1 MHAGGQGFDSPHLH
15 QNCFPYPDSKC
26 VLVGCSSFESATE
39 QFSHNVLVSSITVY
53 CNPRPILVRFWVCLM
68 SNRLTEAYARTA
80 RKPGRHSFP
89 KEDGLCL
96 VVSPSL
102 SKRWVQRLTIRGMST
117 DLGLGG
123 YPLVSLMEARE
134 KAHANR
140 KLARAGTDP
149 RSAQRSVPTFAE
161 AAERVIALNRPT
173 WSNSKHAYQWAATLG
188 TYVSPHFG
196 DCPVDLVSGADVM
209 NALTPIW
216 TAKPETARRVRQRI
230 SAVMKWA
237 IANNFR
243 SGNPAREAIDAA
255 LPRTPRFRAHHRA
268 LHYTE
273 VPAVIGA
280 VRSSGSLPV
289 TKLSL
294 EFLVLTAARSGEVR
308 LAAWEEMDPE
318 ARTWVISAGRMKAGR
333 EHRVRLSDRAL
344 AILEEAQPLGCR
356 SGLVFPAAS
365 GKPLSNM
372 THGKLLRK
380 LGLDC
385 VPHGFRSSFRDWA
398 AEQTDTPHAVMEA
411 ALAHIVPNAVE
422 AAYARSDL
430 FDRRRQLMDAWEA
443 YLAV

>member
-1 MHAGGQGFDSPHLH
+1 
-15 QNCFPYPDSKC
+15 
-26 VLVGCSSFESATE
+26 
-39 QFSHNVLVSSITVY
+39 
-53 CNPRPILVRFWVCLM
+53 M

-89 KEDGLCL
+89 NEDGLCL

-102 SKRWVQRLTIRGMST
+102 SKRWVQRLTIGGKST
-117 DLGLGG
+117 DLGLGS
-123 YPLVSLMEARE
+123 YPLVSLREARE
-134 KAHANR
+134 KAQANR
-140 KLARAGTDP
+140 KLARAGADP
-149 RSAQRSVPTFAE
+149 RAAQRSVPTFAE
-161 AAERVIALNRPT
+161 AAERVIAFNRPT
-173 WSNSKHAYQWAATLG
+173 WSNGKHADQWAATLR
-188 TYVSPHFG
+188 TYVFPHFG
-196 DCPVDLVSGADVM
+196 DCPVDLVSSADVM

-243 SGNPAREAIDAA
+243 SGNPAGEAIDAA

-280 VRSSGSLPV
+280 VRSSGALPV
-289 TKLSL
+289 TRLSL

-318 ARTWVISAGRMKAGR
+318 ARTWVISAGRMKARR
-333 EHRVRLSDRAL
+333 EHRVPLPNRAL
-344 AILEEAQPLGCR
+344 TILEEAQPLGCL

-380 LGLDC
+380 LGVDC

-398 AEQTDTPHAVMEA
+398 AEETDTPHAVMEA
-411 ALAHIVPNAVE
+411 ALAHTVPNAVE

-430 FDRRRQLMDAWEA
+430 FDRRRRLMDAWEA
-443 YLAV
+443 YLAA

>member
-1 MHAGGQGFDSPHLH
+1 MAAGKLSD
-15 QNCFPYPDSKC
+15 
-26 VLVGCSSFESATE
+26 
-39 QFSHNVLVSSITVY
+39 
-53 CNPRPILVRFWVCLM
+53 
-68 SNRLTEAYARTA
+68 
-80 RKPGRHSFP
+80 RKVKALREPGRYG
-89 KEDGLCL
+89 DGATLYL
-96 VVSPSL
+96 VVAPGG
-102 SKRWVQRLTIRGMST
+102 SKQWVQRLTVRGKQT
-117 DLGLGG
+117 DIGLGG
-123 YPLVSLMEARE
+123 YPVVGLKEARE
-134 KAHANR
+134 KAQANR
-140 KLARAGTDP
+140 TQARSGADP
-149 RSAQRSVPTFAE
+149 LSEKRKAAVPTFRSLAAQHIE
-161 AAERVIALNRPT
+161 ALRPSWRNAKHAAQWGSTLAAYAYPLIGNRP
-173 WSNSKHAYQWAATLG
+173 
-188 TYVSPHFG
+188 
-196 DCPVDLVSGADVM
+196 VDQITRAGVIGLLS
-209 NALTPIW
+209 PIW
-216 TAKPETARRVRQRI
+216 TKKPETARRVRQRI

-243 SGNPAREAIDAA
+243 SGNPAGEAIDAA

-280 VRSSGSLPV
+280 VRSSGALPV
-289 TKLSL
+289 TRLSL

-308 LAAWEEMDPE
+308 LAAWEEMDPK

-333 EHRVRLSDRAL
+333 EHRVPLPDRAL
-344 AILEEAQPLGCR
+344 AILEEAQPSGCW

-398 AEQTDTPHAVMEA
+398 SEQTDTPHAVMEA
-411 ALAHIVPNAVE
+411 ALAHTVPNAVE

-430 FDRRRQLMDAWEA
+430 FDRRRDLMDAWEA

>member
-1 MHAGGQGFDSPHLH
+1 MADGKLTDR
-15 QNCFPYPDSKC
+15 
-26 VLVGCSSFESATE
+26 A
-39 QFSHNVLVSSITVY
+39 
-53 CNPRPILVRFWVCLM
+53 VRTL
-68 SNRLTEAYARTA
+68 
-80 RKPGRHSFP
+80 KGRGRYG
-89 KEDGLCL
+89 DGNTLYL
-96 VVSPSL
+96 VVTPGG
-102 SKRWVQRLTIRGMST
+102 SKQWVQRLTIGGKST

-123 YPLVSLMEARE
+123 YPLVSLREARE
-134 KAHANR
+134 KAWANR
-140 KLARAGTDP
+140 KLARSGADP
-149 RSAQRSVPTFAE
+149 RTAQRRVPTFSE
-161 AAERVIALNRPT
+161 AAGKVIEFNRPT
-173 WSNSKHAYQWAATLG
+173 WRSAKYAAQWFSTLD
-188 TYVSPHFG
+188 TYTFPHFG
-196 DCPVDLVSGADVM
+196 EKPVDEISSGDVM

-216 TAKPETARRVRQRI
+216 TAKPETARRVRQRV

-243 SGNPAREAIDAA
+243 SGNPAGEAIDAA

-280 VRSSGSLPV
+280 VRSSGALPA

-308 LAAWEEMDPE
+308 LAAWEEMDPK

-333 EHRVRLSDRAL
+333 EHRVPLPDRAL
-344 AILEEAQPLGCR
+344 AILEEAQPLGCL

-380 LGLDC
+380 LGVDC

-398 AEQTDTPHAVMEA
+398 SEQTDTPHAVMEA
-411 ALAHIVPNAVE
+411 ALAHTVPNAVE

-430 FDRRRQLMDAWEA
+430 FDRRRDLMDAWEA

>member
-1 MHAGGQGFDSPHLH
+1 
-15 QNCFPYPDSKC
+15 
-26 VLVGCSSFESATE
+26 
-39 QFSHNVLVSSITVY
+39 
-53 CNPRPILVRFWVCLM
+53 M
-68 SNRLTEAYARTA
+68 SNSLTEAYARTA

-96 VVSPSL
+96 LVSSSL
-102 SKRWVQRLTIRGMST
+102 SKRWVQRLTIRGRST

-123 YPLVSLMEARE
+123 YPLVSLREARE
-134 KAHANR
+134 KAQVNR
-140 KLARAGTDP
+140 KLARAGMDP
-149 RSAQRSVPTFAE
+149 RAAQRSVPTFAE
-161 AAERVIALNRPT
+161 AAERVIEFNRPT
-173 WSNSKHAYQWAATLG
+173 WSSIKHAQQWAATLG
-188 TYVSPHFG
+188 TYVFPYFG

-243 SGNPAREAIDAA
+243 SGNPAGEAIDAA
-255 LPRTPRFRAHHRA
+255 LPRTLRFRAHHRA
-268 LHYTE
+268 LHYAE

-280 VRSSGSLPV
+280 VRSSGATPV

-318 ARTWVISAGRMKAGR
+318 ARTWVISAGRMKARR
-333 EHRVRLSDRAL
+333 EHRVPLSGRAL
-344 AILEEAQPLGCR
+344 AILEEAQSPGSR

-365 GKPLSNM
+365 GKPLSHI
-372 THGKLLRK
+372 THGKLLQR
-380 LGLDC
+380 LGVDC

-411 ALAHIVPNAVE
+411 ALAHIVSNAVE

-430 FDRRRQLMDAWEA
+430 FDRRRRLMDEWDA
-443 YLAV
+443 YLSV

>member
-1 MHAGGQGFDSPHLH
+1 
-15 QNCFPYPDSKC
+15 
-26 VLVGCSSFESATE
+26 
-39 QFSHNVLVSSITVY
+39 
-53 CNPRPILVRFWVCLM
+53 M
-68 SNRLTEAYARTA
+68 SNSLTEVYARTV

-96 VVSPSL
+96 LVSPSL
-102 SKRWVQRLTIRGMST
+102 SKRWVQRLTIRGRST

-140 KLARAGTDP
+140 KLARAGMDP
-149 RSAQRSVPTFAE
+149 RAAPRSVPTFAE
-161 AAERVIALNRPT
+161 AAERVIEFNRPT
-173 WSNSKHAYQWAATLG
+173 WSSIKHAQQWATTLR
-188 TYVSPHFG
+188 TYAFPYFG
-196 DCPVDLVSGADVM
+196 DCPVDLVSSADVM

-216 TAKPETARRVRQRI
+216 TAKPVTAKRVRQRI

-243 SGNPAREAIDAA
+243 SGNPAGEAIDAA
-255 LPRTPRFRAHHRA
+255 LPRTPQFRAHHRA
-268 LHYTE
+268 LHYTD

-280 VRSSGSLPV
+280 VRSSGSLLV

-294 EFLVLTAARSGEVR
+294 EFLVLTAVRSGEVR
-308 LAAWEEMDPE
+308 FAAWEEMDPE
-318 ARTWVISAGRMKAGR
+318 ACTWVISARRMKARR
-333 EHRVRLSDRAL
+333 EHRVPLSGRAL
-344 AILEEAQPLGCR
+344 AILEEAQSLGSR

-365 GKPLSNM
+365 GKPLADM
-372 THGKLLRK
+372 TYGKLLQR
-380 LGLDC
+380 LGVDC

-411 ALAHIVPNAVE
+411 ALAHVVPNAVE

-430 FDRRRQLMDAWEA
+430 FDRRRRLMDDWDA
-443 YLAV
+443 YLSV

>member
-1 MHAGGQGFDSPHLH
+1 M
-15 QNCFPYPDSKC
+15 
-26 VLVGCSSFESATE
+26 
-39 QFSHNVLVSSITVY
+39 
-53 CNPRPILVRFWVCLM
+53 
-68 SNRLTEAYARTA
+68 TEAYVRTA

-89 KEDGLCL
+89 NEDGLCL
-96 VVSPSL
+96 VVSSSL
-102 SKRWVQRLTIRGMST
+102 SKRWVQRLTIRGRST

-134 KAHANR
+134 KARANR

-149 RSAQRSVPTFAE
+149 RAVQCSVPTFSE
-161 AAERVIALNRPT
+161 AAESVIAFNRPT
-173 WSNSKHAYQWAATLG
+173 WSNSKHASQWTATLR
-188 TYVSPHFG
+188 TYVFPHFG
-196 DCPVDLVSGADVM
+196 EKPVDEISSGDVM

-216 TAKPETARRVRQRI
+216 TAKPETARRVRQRV

-237 IANNFR
+237 IANDFR
-243 SGNPAREAIDAA
+243 SGNPAGEAIDAA

-268 LHYTE
+268 LPYTG

-280 VRSSGSLPV
+280 VRSSGALPV

-308 LAAWEEMDPE
+308 LAVWEEMDPE
-318 ARTWVISAGRMKAGR
+318 ARTWVISAGRMKARR
-333 EHRVRLSDRAL
+333 EHRVPLPDRAL

-356 SGLVFPAAS
+356 SGLVFPGAS
-365 GKPLSNM
+365 GNPLSNV
-372 THGKLLRK
+372 THGKLLQR
-380 LGLDC
+380 LGVDC

-398 AEQTDTPHAVMEA
+398 SEQTDAPHAVMEA
-411 ALAHIVPNAVE
+411 ALAHAVPNAVE

-430 FDRRRQLMDAWEA
+430 FDRRRRLMDAWGE

>member
-1 MHAGGQGFDSPHLH
+1 
-15 QNCFPYPDSKC
+15 
-26 VLVGCSSFESATE
+26 
-39 QFSHNVLVSSITVY
+39 
-53 CNPRPILVRFWVCLM
+53 M
-68 SNRLTEAYARTA
+68 SNSLTEAYARTA

-96 VVSPSL
+96 LVSPSL
-102 SKRWVQRLTIRGMST
+102 SKRWVQRLTIRGRST

-140 KLARAGTDP
+140 RLARAGMDP
-149 RSAQRSVPTFAE
+149 RAAPRSVPTFAE
-161 AAERVIALNRPT
+161 AAERVIEFNRPT
-173 WSNSKHAYQWAATLG
+173 WSSIKHAQQWASTLG
-188 TYVSPHFG
+188 AYAFPHFG
-196 DCPVDLVSGADVM
+196 EKPVDQISSGDVM

-216 TAKPETARRVRQRI
+216 TAKPVTAKRVRQRI

-243 SGNPAREAIDAA
+243 SGNPAGEAIDAA
-255 LPRTPRFRAHHRA
+255 LPRTPQFRAHHRA

-280 VRSSGSLPV
+280 VRSCGSLPV

-308 LAAWEEMDPE
+308 FAAWEEMDPE
-318 ARTWVISAGRMKAGR
+318 ARTWVISAGRMKARR
-333 EHRVRLSDRAL
+333 EHRVPLSGRAL
-344 AILEEAQPLGCR
+344 AILEEAEPLGSR

-365 GKPLSNM
+365 GKPLADM
-372 THGKLLRK
+372 TYGKLLQR
-380 LGLDC
+380 LGVEC

-411 ALAHIVPNAVE
+411 ALAHVVPNAVE

-430 FDRRRQLMDAWEA
+430 FDRRRRLMDDWDA
-443 YLAV
+443 YLGV

>member
-1 MHAGGQGFDSPHLH
+1 
-15 QNCFPYPDSKC
+15 
-26 VLVGCSSFESATE
+26 
-39 QFSHNVLVSSITVY
+39 
-53 CNPRPILVRFWVCLM
+53 M
-68 SNRLTEAYARTA
+68 SNSLTEAYARTA
-80 RKPGRHSFP
+80 RQPGRHSFP

-96 VVSPSL
+96 LVSPSL
-102 SKRWVQRLTIRGMST
+102 SKRWVQRLTIRGRST

-140 KLARAGTDP
+140 KLARAGMDP
-149 RSAQRSVPTFAE
+149 RAAPKSVPTFAE
-161 AAERVIALNRPT
+161 AAERVIEFNRPT
-173 WSNSKHAYQWAATLG
+173 WSSIKHAYQWATTLR
-188 TYVSPHFG
+188 TYSFPYFG
-196 DCPVDLVSGADVM
+196 DCPVDLVSSADVM

-216 TAKPETARRVRQRI
+216 TAKPATARRVRQRI

-243 SGNPAREAIDAA
+243 SGNPAGEAIDAA
-255 LPRTPRFRAHHRA
+255 LPRTPQFRAHHRA

-294 EFLVLTAARSGEVR
+294 EFLLLTAARSGEVR
-308 LAAWEEMDPE
+308 FAAWEEMDPQ
-318 ARTWVISAGRMKAGR
+318 ACTWVISAGRMKARR
-333 EHRVRLSDRAL
+333 EHRVPLSGRAL
-344 AILEEAQPLGCR
+344 AILEEAQPPGSR

-365 GKPLSNM
+365 GEALSNM

-411 ALAHIVPNAVE
+411 ALAHTVSNAVE

-430 FDRRRQLMDAWEA
+430 FDRRRRLMDDWEA
-443 YLAV
+443 YLGV

>member
-1 MHAGGQGFDSPHLH
+1 MADGKLTDR
-15 QNCFPYPDSKC
+15 
-26 VLVGCSSFESATE
+26 A
-39 QFSHNVLVSSITVY
+39 
-53 CNPRPILVRFWVCLM
+53 VRTLKE
-68 SNRLTEAYARTA
+68 R
-80 RKPGRHSFP
+80 GRYG
-89 KEDGLCL
+89 DGNTLYL
-96 VVSPSL
+96 VVTPGG
-102 SKRWVQRLTIRGMST
+102 SKQWVQRLTIGGKST

-123 YPLVSLMEARE
+123 YPLVSLREARD
-134 KAHANR
+134 KAWTNR
-140 KLARAGTDP
+140 KLARSGADP
-149 RSAQRSVPTFAE
+149 RTAQRRVPTFVE
-161 AAERVIALNRPT
+161 AAGTVIEFNRPT
-173 WSNSKHAYQWAATLG
+173 WRNAKHAAQWFSTLE
-188 TYVSPHFG
+188 TYTFPHFG
-196 DCPVDLVSGADVM
+196 EKPVDEISSGDVM

-216 TAKPETARRVRQRI
+216 TAKPETARRVRQRV

-243 SGNPAREAIDAA
+243 PDNPAGEAVEAA
-255 LPRTPRFRAHHRA
+255 LPKTPGIKAHMAA

-280 VRSSGSLPV
+280 VRSSGALPA

-318 ARTWVISAGRMKAGR
+318 ARTWVISAGRMKARR
-333 EHRVRLSDRAL
+333 EHRVPLPNRAL
-344 AILEEAQPLGCR
+344 TILEEAQPLGCL

-380 LGLDC
+380 LGVDC

-398 AEQTDTPHAVMEA
+398 SEQTDTPHAVMEA
-411 ALAHIVPNAVE
+411 ALAHTVPNAVE

-430 FDRRRQLMDAWEA
+430 FDRRRELMGAWEA

>member
-1 MHAGGQGFDSPHLH
+1 MG
-15 QNCFPYPDSKC
+15 
-26 VLVGCSSFESATE
+26 
-39 QFSHNVLVSSITVY
+39 
-53 CNPRPILVRFWVCLM
+53 
-68 SNRLTEAYARTA
+68 NRLTEAYVRTA

-102 SKRWVQRLTIRGMST
+102 SKRWVQRLTIRGQST

-134 KAHANR
+134 RAHANR
-140 KLARAGTDP
+140 KLARAGMDP
-149 RSAQRSVPTFAE
+149 RAAQRSVPTFAE
-161 AAERVIALNRPT
+161 AAERVIAFNRPT
-173 WSNSKHAYQWAATLG
+173 WSNSKHACQGTATLG
-188 TYVSPHFG
+188 TYIFPHFG

-243 SGNPAREAIDAA
+243 SGNPAGEAIDAA

-268 LHYTE
+268 LHFTE

-280 VRSSGSLPV
+280 VRSSGSLPA

-308 LAAWEEMDPE
+308 LAAWEEMDPD
-318 ARTWVISAGRMKAGR
+318 ARTWVISAGRMKARR
-333 EHRVRLSDRAL
+333 EHRVPLSDRAL
-344 AILEEAQPLGCR
+344 AILEEAQPLGCL

-365 GKPLSNM
+365 GEPLSNM

-380 LGLDC
+380 LGVDC
-385 VPHGFRSSFRDWA
+385 VPHGFRSSLRDWA

-430 FDRRRQLMDAWEA
+430 FDRRRRLMDAWEA
-443 YLAV
+443 YLSV

>member
-1 MHAGGQGFDSPHLH
+1 MG
-15 QNCFPYPDSKC
+15 
-26 VLVGCSSFESATE
+26 
-39 QFSHNVLVSSITVY
+39 
-53 CNPRPILVRFWVCLM
+53 
-68 SNRLTEAYARTA
+68 NRLTEAYARTA
-80 RKPGRHSFP
+80 RKPGRHSFS

-96 VVSPSL
+96 VVSPLL
-102 SKRWVQRLTIRGMST
+102 SKRWVQRLTIRGQST

-134 KAHANR
+134 RAHANR
-140 KLARAGTDP
+140 KLARAGMDP
-149 RSAQRSVPTFAE
+149 RAVQRSVPTFAE
-161 AAERVIALNRPT
+161 AAERVVAFNRPT
-173 WSNSKHAYQWAATLG
+173 WSNSKHAYQWTATLG
-188 TYVSPHFG
+188 TYVFPHFG

-243 SGNPAREAIDAA
+243 TGNPAGEAIDAA
-255 LPRTPRFRAHHRA
+255 LPRTPRLRAHHRA
-268 LHYTE
+268 LHFTE
-273 VPAVIGA
+273 VPSVIGA
-280 VRSSGSLPV
+280 VRSSGSLPA

-308 LAAWEEMDPE
+308 LAAWEEIDSD
-318 ARTWVISAGRMKAGR
+318 ARTWVISAGRMKARR
-333 EHRVRLSDRAL
+333 EHRVPLSDRAL

-365 GKPLSNM
+365 GEPLSNM
-372 THGKLLRK
+372 THGRLLQR
-380 LGLDC
+380 LGVDC

-398 AEQTDTPHAVMEA
+398 SEETDTPHAVMEA
-411 ALAHIVPNAVE
+411 ALAHTVPNAVE

-430 FDRRRQLMDAWEA
+430 FDRRRRLMDAWEA
-443 YLAV
+443 YLSV

>member
-1 MHAGGQGFDSPHLH
+1 MADGKLTDR
-15 QNCFPYPDSKC
+15 
-26 VLVGCSSFESATE
+26 A
-39 QFSHNVLVSSITVY
+39 
-53 CNPRPILVRFWVCLM
+53 VRTLKE
-68 SNRLTEAYARTA
+68 R
-80 RKPGRHSFP
+80 GRYG
-89 KEDGLCL
+89 DGNTLYL
-96 VVSPSL
+96 VVTPGG
-102 SKRWVQRLTIRGMST
+102 SKQWVQRLTIGGKST

-123 YPLVSLMEARE
+123 YPLVSLREARD
-134 KAHANR
+134 KAWANR
-140 KLARAGTDP
+140 KLARSGADP
-149 RSAQRSVPTFAE
+149 RTAQRRVPTFVE
-161 AAERVIALNRPT
+161 AAGTVIEFNRPT
-173 WSNSKHAYQWAATLG
+173 WRNAKHAAQWFSTLE
-188 TYVSPHFG
+188 TYTFPHFG
-196 DCPVDLVSGADVM
+196 EKPVDEISSGDVM

-216 TAKPETARRVRQRI
+216 TAKPETARRVRQRV

-243 SGNPAREAIDAA
+243 SGNPAGEAIDAA

-280 VRSSGSLPV
+280 VRSSGALPV
-289 TKLSL
+289 TRLSL

-318 ARTWVISAGRMKAGR
+318 ARTWVISAGRMKARR
-333 EHRVRLSDRAL
+333 EHRVPLPNRAL
-344 AILEEAQPLGCR
+344 TILEEAQPLGCL

-380 LGLDC
+380 LGVDC

-398 AEQTDTPHAVMEA
+398 SEQTDTPHAVMEA
-411 ALAHIVPNAVE
+411 ALAHTVPNAVE

-430 FDRRRQLMDAWEA
+430 FDRRRELMGAWEA